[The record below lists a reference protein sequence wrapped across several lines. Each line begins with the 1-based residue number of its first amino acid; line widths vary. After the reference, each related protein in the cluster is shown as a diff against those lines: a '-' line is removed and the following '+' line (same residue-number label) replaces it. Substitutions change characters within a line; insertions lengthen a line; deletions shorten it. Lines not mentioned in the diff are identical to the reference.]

1 MTIVD
6 VLVCVTPNGDN
17 GQSAQEGHQLI
28 LSDDE
33 EFLGIAMLYDG
44 SPPKSDD

>member
-6 VLVCVTPNGDN
+6 VVVSVTPEGDI
-17 GQSAQEGHQLI
+17 GQSAHERHQLI

-33 EFLGIAMLYDG
+33 EFLGIAMMYDG
-44 SPPKSDD
+44 SDPTPID